1 MREGLRP
8 EGDAIPRRLIEEA
21 VPEGMLAG
29 QTVDWELMRSE
40 FYAASGLDPAT
51 SLPTP
56 ETLARLGLEWVRRR
70 SDGRGSDA
78 GGDVVSGYSDFREY
92 IAALDDAGLLRRVK
106 SPICKDTELM
116 PLVRLQFRGL
126 PAEERTAFLFE
137 QVTDA
142 TGRQY
147 PGPVAVGVM
156 GANREVY
163 AKALGCAPD
172 DIAERW
178 AEVHGGGYIEPV
190 LVDDGPVLEEI
201 HVGDDLLE
209 HDGILEF
216 PHPISTPGLRPGAVL
231 HLALL
236 GDQGPGDRRAQ
247 RRHLPRDGQGAGAR
261 RDDGPP
267 VAAHRPPPPDRAQ
280 AGRDARGG
288 HHRRLRPGR
297 RPVQRGQDP
306 LRRRRVRR
314 GGRRSPASRS
324 SS

>member
-1 MREGLRP
+1 
-8 EGDAIPRRLIEEA
+8 
-21 VPEGMLAG
+21 
-29 QTVDWELMRSE
+29 MRSE

-56 ETLARLGLEWVRRR
+56 ETLARLGLEWVR
-70 SDGRGSDA
+70 DDPTVA
-78 GGDVVSGYSDFREY
+78 ALMPEATVVSDYSDFREY
-92 IAALDDAGLLRRVK
+92 IAALDDGGLVRRVK
-106 SPICKDTELM
+106 SSICKDTELM

-126 PAEERTAFLFE
+126 PAEQRTAFLFE

-172 DIAERW
+172 DIVERW

-236 GDQGPGDRRAQ
+236 GDQGPRDRRAQ
-247 RRHLPRDGQGAGAR
+247 RRHLPR
-261 RDDGPP
+261 
-267 VAAHRPPPPDRAQ
+267 H
-280 AGRDARGG
+280 
-288 HHRRLRPGR
+288 GR
-297 RPVQRGQDP
+297 R
-306 LRRRRVRR
+306 
-314 GGRRSPASRS
+314 GRAGPG
-324 SS
+324 